1 MDFGWGN
8 GYVVIPKGHVLNGK
22 SYDEIHE
29 LIPNLQVNGGLTFSD
44 TADTMTWKEIPKGS
58 EGGWVIG
65 FDTAHSWDKLENWSQ
80 EQVMLEVLNLKE
92 QLQKS
97 IPSSSFYWFFC
108 FQRFFSSLFYPT
120 KK

>member
-1 MDFGWGN
+1 
-8 GYVVIPKGHVLNGK
+8 
-22 SYDEIHE
+22 
-29 LIPNLQVNGGLTFSD
+29 
-44 TADTMTWKEIPKGS
+44 
-58 EGGWVIG
+58 
-65 FDTAHSWDKLENWSQ
+65 
-80 EQVMLEVLNLKE
+80 MLEVLNLKE